1 MVSCLSRKARNGEGQ
16 GLCVQHLDSSEAD
29 PDGQRDRIR
38 CSQGSLQENLDASYA
53 GREASEDQE
62 TLQGLT

>member
-1 MVSCLSRKARNGEGQ
+1 MAKAR
-16 GLCVQHLDSSEAD
+16 
-29 PDGQRDRIR
+29 
-38 CSQGSLQENLDASYA
+38 GSASNILTAVRLTQMVKEIESGVARGPCKKTYA